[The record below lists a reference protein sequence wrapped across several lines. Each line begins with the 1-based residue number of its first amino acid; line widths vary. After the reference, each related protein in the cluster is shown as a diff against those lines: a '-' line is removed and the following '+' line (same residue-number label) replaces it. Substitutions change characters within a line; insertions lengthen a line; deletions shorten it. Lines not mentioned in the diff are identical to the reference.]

1 EERDREQDVEQSQH
15 RGCQQH
21 AQRQPSVATVSLAF
35 HRESA
40 PLKARMFQLIVALGV
55 GLTAAAAPVS
65 AAPSERVAVI
75 VVPASASV
83 FRSPRAAHGL
93 LVVGEGATVSRRGA
107 LASLMRGEMGNAIVD

>member
-1 EERDREQDVEQSQH
+1 
-15 RGCQQH
+15 
-21 AQRQPSVATVSLAF
+21 
-35 HRESA
+35 
-40 PLKARMFQLIVALGV
+40 MFQLIVALGV
-55 GLTAAAAPVS
+55 GLTAAAAPAS

-107 LASLMRGEMGNAIVD
+107 SASRVLVEAALQQGQMLQQIRLRDM